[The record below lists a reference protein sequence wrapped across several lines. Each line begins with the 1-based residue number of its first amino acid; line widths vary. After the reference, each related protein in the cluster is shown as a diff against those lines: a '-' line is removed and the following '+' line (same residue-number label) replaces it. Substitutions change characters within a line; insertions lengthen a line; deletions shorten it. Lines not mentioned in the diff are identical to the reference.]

1 VELAVRQEWDK
12 QDINFQKHIWKI
24 VSYNE
29 LSSKFAFK
37 K

>member
-1 VELAVRQEWDK
+1 MAVW
-12 QDINFQKHIWKI
+12 QDAKFQFSKPNIWKI

-29 LSSKFAFK
+29 LSSKFALK